1 MARTADSAASLPR
14 LYCRATSAPSFAS
27 SRTAARPMLPLP
39 PVTRAT
45 RPSRRHTPARAARGV
60 INPSDPRKARREN
73 REIYPPARPHSRAM
87 GLRIRLS
94 TEFAFLLSG
103 VFIML
108 VAWALNLIGS
118 LSGETSSGHGVSD
131 VYLWLILMFQGLA
144 FSTMGVIGSNYRE
157 LMSNPV
163 FRNRYLVAFLLIADG
178 GLHLLALNQ
187 HLDNVAAAAFFAIV
201 SPVQI
206 VGGIVF
212 QSLPRGLD
220 RAWLL
225 FTVFLIAAFVVT
237 RTVAI
242 WPIGFVEDADPL
254 GLLSKAVEVL
264 TTAVLVPRG
273 RARGLPNPDRPPPVP
288 VHGP

>member
-1 MARTADSAASLPR
+1 
-14 LYCRATSAPSFAS
+14 
-27 SRTAARPMLPLP
+27 
-39 PVTRAT
+39 
-45 RPSRRHTPARAARGV
+45 
-60 INPSDPRKARREN
+60 
-73 REIYPPARPHSRAM
+73 M

-108 VAWALNLIGS
+108 VAWALNLIGT
-118 LSGETSSGHGVSD
+118 LSGETSSGHGGSD

-157 LMSNPV
+157 LMSNPA
-163 FRNRYLVAFLLIADG
+163 FRNRYLVGFLLIADG

-242 WPIGFVEDADPL
+242 WPIGFVEDVDPL

-264 TTAVLVPRG
+264 TTAVLVSLV
-273 RARGLPNPDRPPPVP
+273 RARDLAKPNRPPPVP
-288 VHGP
+288 VNGP